1 MATKVGYIR
10 QDPTEA
16 INWAEVGANFSGI
29 LKEEARVREEK
40 KAEIDR
46 ATREM
51 ERVLKDSPMGDSKN
65 MN

>member
-40 KAEIDR
+40 GRDR
-46 ATREM
+46 
-51 ERVLKDSPMGDSKN
+51 
-65 MN
+65 